1 MRVKVRFRFNAVT
14 GEVEAFEVDDM
25 HDGPRLADH
34 DARHDRATAE
44 VARVV
49 EVNALIEEIPP
60 GAGPVTTETTR
71 TPTATETPAAE
82 RKRNRE

>member
-1 MRVKVRFRFNAVT
+1 MRVKVRFRFNAAT

-34 DARHDRATAE
+34 DARHDRAAAE

-49 EVNALIEEIPP
+49 EANALIEEVAP
-60 GAGPVTTETTR
+60 GADQVTTVTTR
-71 TPTATETPAAE
+71 AVDETEQPTRDARRA
-82 RKRNRE
+82 RE

>member
-34 DARHDRATAE
+34 DARHDRAAAD

-49 EVNALIEEIPP
+49 EANALIEELAP
-60 GAGPVTTETTR
+60 GAAPVTTAVTR
-71 TPTATETPAAE
+71 TAPEAETPVAE
-82 RKRNRE
+82 SERARD